1 MEASRAKIVDNGTSP
16 AKYPDDKSYQDAV
29 DGFLAYIRQDYF
41 QPRGRLMYGNIVS
54 VDDDAVRERYIKQ
67 LDGVMIESFA
77 TDWSNAI
84 SMGKAG
90 NVVYNR

>member
-1 MEASRAKIVDNGTSP
+1 
-16 AKYPDDKSYQDAV
+16 
-29 DGFLAYIRQDYF
+29 
-41 QPRGRLMYGNIVS
+41 MYGNIVS